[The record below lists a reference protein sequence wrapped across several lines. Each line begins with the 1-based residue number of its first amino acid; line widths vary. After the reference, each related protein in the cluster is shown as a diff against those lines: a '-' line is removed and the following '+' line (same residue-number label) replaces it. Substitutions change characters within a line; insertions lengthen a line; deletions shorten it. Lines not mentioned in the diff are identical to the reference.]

1 MLYILCSEK
10 AMHCELCGKEILG
23 KPKRVVIEGAE
34 LETCASCGGL
44 GMEIRRPQTFMGP
57 TSKVATHS
65 RARYRDIYRQ
75 MEGEIDPDFDDIV
88 KSARKRAG
96 ITQEQLAAKIMEK
109 TLVIKKIE
117 RKELMPDDKLRKKLE
132 KALNVNLLIEI
143 GREKAQ
149 RGKPSGSLTLGDVAV
164 VRRRH

>member
-1 MLYILCSEK
+1 
-10 AMHCELCGKEILG
+10 MHCELCGKEILG
-23 KPKRVVIEGAE
+23 KPKRVVVEGAE
-34 LETCASCGGL
+34 LETCAACGGL
-44 GMEIRRPQTFMGP
+44 GTEIRRPQPFVGP
-57 TSKVATHS
+57 TRKVATHS

-96 ITQEQLAAKIMEK
+96 MTQEQLAAKIMEK
-109 TLVIKKIE
+109 ALVIKKIE

-143 GREKAQ
+143 GQEKAQ
-149 RGKPSGSLTLGDVAV
+149 RGKPSGNLTLGDVAI